1 MLYRVHLGWAGFKL
15 TALVEI
21 GIQLPYNH
29 DHDAHYG
36 MGGGVSDYCKPV
48 LVISI
53 SAILHTSCKATN
65 NHEIVQW
72 IPRLHLITLV
82 LFFYQILQKEILNCD
97 GHQYQPNEQSPLI
110 LSDLTEH
117 KSDHNIWTITSH
129 LIWSHW
135 TQIRPQDMNNHLS
148 SYLISLNT
156 NQTTTYDVGNLGP
169 GLGRA
174 QKCGGIKQVNGIPTL
189 PSW

>member
-1 MLYRVHLGWAGFKL
+1 MIININQMNNRLSSYL
-15 TALVEI
+15 
-21 GIQLPYNH
+21 
-29 DHDAHYG
+29 
-36 MGGGVSDYCKPV
+36 
-48 LVISI
+48 IS
-53 SAILHTSCKATN
+53 LNTN
-65 NHEIVQW
+65 Q
-72 IPRLHLITLV
+72 TTT
-82 LFFYQILQKEILNCD
+82 
-97 GHQYQPNEQSPLI
+97 NEQSPLI

-117 KSDHNIWTITSH
+117 KSDHNKWTITSHLIWSHWTQIRPPQMNNHLSSYLISLNTNQTTRNEQSPLILSDLTEHKSDHNKWTITSH

-135 TQIRPQDMNNHLS
+135 TQIRPQQMNNHLS

-156 NQTTTYDVGNLGP
+156 NQTTTYHVGNLGP